1 MDADRLYRW
10 IVEVFEKDGIFEE
23 SSFSKIPKEDTEHVR
38 FLLDYLVSKSLIKA
52 ETVGNK
58 TRYTPQDL
66 VKIKQLMGYEKEHE
80 RKTEKLDESLVVS
93 IPLSLTN
100 DLSSLINKYKD
111 IKVVELKDVLKSL
124 IASASKEILIA
135 SPFMEPDGIMYILDE
150 ISAAAK
156 RGVSIKII
164 SRDILVKKN
173 YDFSYLDKIKG
184 ISKLYTLYEQ
194 NKINPGTTI
203 SIRDYGTNISQYSGT
218 STHYEGIH
226 QKMVIVDRKSAYI
239 GSGEIRAASFIT
251 NGEAGGL
258 FVGRQAEFWS
268 DFFELFWKEAKEI
281 PKELIESKI

>member
-1 MDADRLYRW
+1 MDAAKLYRW
-10 IVEVFEKDGIFEE
+10 IVNVLEKDGVFEE
-23 SSFSKIPKEDTEHVR
+23 SSFSKIPKEDVEHVR
-38 FLLDYLVSKSLIKA
+38 FLLDYLVSKALIKS
-52 ETVGNK
+52 EIVGNK
-58 TRYTPQDL
+58 TKYVPQNL
-66 VKIKQLMGYEKEHE
+66 TKIKELMGYEKEQTS
-80 RKTEKLDESLVVS
+80 KITKIDEALVVS
-93 IPLSLTN
+93 IPLSLSN
-100 DLSSLINKYKD
+100 NLSSLMNKYKD
-111 IKVVELKDVLKSL
+111 VKVVELKNVLKLL
-124 IASASKEILIA
+124 IEHASKEILIA

-173 YDFSYLDKIKG
+173 YDFSYLDKLKG

-194 NKINPGTTI
+194 NKTNPNATI
-203 SIRDYGTNISQYSGT
+203 SIRDYGTNISQYSGM

-226 QKMVIVDRKSAYI
+226 QKMVIVDRKFAYI